1 MAREFSYYGE
11 VISNG
16 GLEPVAQALAGCSWR
31 IELRRSAHDG
41 TLYLR
46 SSSEPEIRLEMDSG
60 QSQCF
65 LFSGEVE
72 GTSNRALALLGEF
85 SQCLASAGLVH
96 RLEVYDEADEEVGYF
111 NLRWPQE
118 PRRRT

>member
-1 MAREFSYYGE
+1 MAQEFLYYGE
-11 VISNG
+11 VISDH
-16 GLEPVAQALAGCSWR
+16 GLAPVAEALTGCSWR

-46 SSSEPEIRLEMDSG
+46 SASRPEIRLAMDSG

-72 GTSNRALALLGEF
+72 GTAKRALALLGEF
-85 SQCLASAGLVH
+85 SQCLATAGLVH
-96 RLEVYDEADEEVGYF
+96 RVEIYDEADAVVGYF
-111 NLRWPQE
+111 NHQWPSE
-118 PRRRT
+118 PPA